1 MTRHKMLCCA
11 FAVLALT
18 TLGVCARAD
27 ESLDWRA
34 LPPLP
39 EPLGLG
45 GPFAGVSNDALI
57 VAGGAH
63 FPVSLFKGGTKM
75 WRDYVFVL
83 EKGKDK
89 WRRADPLPRPLA
101 YGASISALGGLICI
115 GGGDAEQHYA
125 DVFLL
130 KWSNGKLD
138 RTRLPSLP
146 KPCAFTCAALVGETI
161 YVAGGTDK
169 PSAATTLK
177 NFWALDL
184 SAKPMKWQTLE
195 PWPGPSRML
204 SAAGSA
210 GGAFYLFAGCELYPN
225 AQGKGT
231 RRYLTDAYRYRPGQ
245 GWRRIAD
252 LPRPAVA
259 APSPALSPDGRRLLL
274 LGGDDGANAGR
285 VFELKDKHPG
295 FRRDVLAY
303 DTENNTWAKAGDM
316 PAGQVTTSA
325 VLWRGA
331 IVIPSGEVRPGV
343 RSPKVWAVR
352 LGSTD

>member
-1 MTRHKMLCCA
+1 MTRHTTPRYT
-11 FAVLALT
+11 FAVLVPIALA
-18 TLGVCARAD
+18 VCAQAG
-27 ESLDWRA
+27 EPLDWRA

-63 FPVSLFKGGTKM
+63 FPVSLFKGGTKA

-83 EKGKDK
+83 EHGEGQ
-89 WRRADPLPRPLA
+89 WRRTAPLPRPLA
-101 YGASISALGGLICI
+101 YGASISAMGGLICI
-115 GGGDAEQHYA
+115 GGGDANQHYA
-125 DVFLL
+125 DVLLL
-130 KWSNGKLD
+130 KWHNGKLD
-138 RTRLPSLP
+138 RTGLPSLP
-146 KPCAFTCAALVGETI
+146 KPCAFTCAALVGQMI

-169 PSAATTLK
+169 PSAATTMK

-184 SAKPMKWQTLE
+184 SAKPMKWCALD

-225 AQGKGT
+225 AKGKGT
-231 RRYLTDAYRYRPGQ
+231 RRYLTDAYRYRPGK
-245 GWRRIAD
+245 GWTRIAD

-259 APSPALSPDGRRLLL
+259 APTPALSLDGRRLLV
-274 LGGDDGANAGR
+274 LGGDDGANVTR
-285 VFELKDKHPG
+285 IFELKEKHPG
-295 FRRDVLAY
+295 FRRDALAY
-303 DTENNTWAKAGDM
+303 DTMRNTWARIGDM
-316 PAGQVTTSA
+316 PMCQVTSSA
-325 VLWRGA
+325 VLWGDE
-331 IVIPSGEVRPGV
+331 IIIPSGEVRPGV

-352 LGSTD
+352 LGQGR